1 MEYCVDKRYSRIQ
14 NIVFFSFTA
23 ISTGVEYDGKDL
35 HVTMIPNPS
44 HLEASHP
51 VIMGKARSRYQTRK
65 QAFYNPNDIIDS
77 ADELNKIL
85 TVQVHGDAAM
95 AGQVNI
101 LILNCIF

>member
-1 MEYCVDKRYSRIQ
+1 ME
-14 NIVFFSFTA
+14 F
-23 ISTGVEYDGKDL
+23 DGKNL

-65 QAFYNPNDIIDS
+65 QAFYNPNDS
-77 ADELNKIL
+77 ADSTEELNKIL
-85 TVQVHGDAAM
+85 TIQVHGDAAM

-101 LILNCIF
+101 SSCILQLSFFWKFKLYLQMLYETSFFITIFSNL